1 MTLAAARAA
10 LAPRGVLRAAINLSN
25 FLLVSDQTGA
35 TPRGI
40 SPSLCGAL
48 AQRLEVPLELVPY
61 ANPGLLADAAT
72 SDEWDVGLIG
82 AEPAR
87 AATIA
92 FTKPYAHLEATFL
105 VRDGCPARRCDDVD
119 AEGYSIAVSRRAAY
133 ALKLEASLASATL
146 KQTAEPGLPASADLY
161 FEESCDA
168 LAGLRPWLLGL
179 LETDERFVGSRVLD
193 GRFHVVEQAV
203 GMPRGRGDAALPFL
217 EAFVAEATGGGLVA
231 KLIREHGV
239 EGKVVVAS

>member
-82 AEPAR
+82 REPAR

-92 FTKPYAHLEATFL
+92 FSRS
-105 VRDGCPARRCDDVD
+105 VCR
-119 AEGYSIAVSRRAAY
+119 SI
-133 ALKLEASLASATL
+133 
-146 KQTAEPGLPASADLY
+146 
-161 FEESCDA
+161 
-168 LAGLRPWLLGL
+168 PW
-179 LETDERFVGSRVLD
+179 
-193 GRFHVVEQAV
+193 
-203 GMPRGRGDAALPFL
+203 
-217 EAFVAEATGGGLVA
+217 
-231 KLIREHGV
+231 
-239 EGKVVVAS
+239 

>member
-1 MTLAAARAA
+1 MNILPLGIPTKSASIPRPRALQRRRYVAA

-87 AATIA
+87 ANWRR
-92 FTKPYAHLEATFL
+92 LSEE
-105 VRDGCPARRCDDVD
+105 PAC
-119 AEGYSIAVSRRAAY
+119 
-133 ALKLEASLASATL
+133 T
-146 KQTAEPGLPASADLY
+146 
-161 FEESCDA
+161 
-168 LAGLRPWLLGL
+168 
-179 LETDERFVGSRVLD
+179 
-193 GRFHVVEQAV
+193 
-203 GMPRGRGDAALPFL
+203 
-217 EAFVAEATGGGLVA
+217 
-231 KLIREHGV
+231 
-239 EGKVVVAS
+239 